1 MSEQALTKFV
11 GVLEISLQSPECTD
25 VVPED

>member
-1 MSEQALTKFV
+1 MSEQALTEFV

-25 VVPED
+25 VIPEN

>member
-1 MSEQALTKFV
+1 MTEQALAQFV
-11 GVLEISLQSPECTD
+11 GGLEISLQSPECTD

>member
-1 MSEQALTKFV
+1 MSEQDLREFV
-11 GVLEISLQSPECTD
+11 GALEISLQSPECTD